1 MKFKHILFYLIF
13 LIPFFSCTDMNIPPK
28 NIIGDD
34 DIFGSEAGVM
44 SQLARMY
51 STLPMED
58 FKYNMTASGLFHKDG
73 VIYSHLSCLTG
84 EAIGRDT
91 RQNLTES
98 VSYWDGAYQW
108 IRDVNTFI
116 ETLPKYAEN
125 HSAENVQHWLGEAY
139 FIRAYIYMSLVKRYG
154 GVPLVKTVIDYPG
167 SVSYEETML
176 YRDSEEDTWDF
187 IAEDL
192 DRAYEMLPDSNQ
204 KGRVDKSAAA
214 ALKSRA
220 MLHAGCIAKY
230 NNGNG
235 GDASRNYNDPKTGKQ
250 IMGIP
255 EARAKDYF
263 KQAYDA
269 TLLVSSAYGLQESA
283 SSDWEA
289 MVDNYAS
296 IFKTDTKET
305 IFARYYDVDNAYHQ
319 FDNTATTKQTNLGG
333 NDSDICPTLDFVEM
347 FEFPYNVNGKFENRT
362 AEGYKLFD
370 SPLDVFE
377 NCEPRLAAIVILPMS
392 QFKGRTIDIRRGIWK
407 GESAAT
413 MAPLMNES
421 ENYSQDYAGKFG
433 SDDRILM
440 ANGFSN
446 NTTVDI
452 GNGQTMLIMGESG
465 ITSGWDFG
473 NISGFYQRKY
483 LTDDINH
490 STTKSS
496 TTWIEIRYAEVL
508 LNRAEAAWELV
519 SLGESAGSDGRNYL
533 DVATECV
540 NMIRRRAGATELAS
554 NLTDSVEDRDVI
566 RKERRKELA
575 FENKTYWDLKRW
587 RIRHNEQNNI
597 KYRTIAPFYSVV
609 DGKYFIDIKYQESR
623 GQGTAYIANYNVID
637 YYQAIPQNEIN
648 RNPNCEQNDG
658 Y

>member
-1 MKFKHILFYLIF
+1 MKFRHIFLLGL

-28 NIIGDD
+28 NIMGDD
-34 DIFGSEAGVM
+34 AIFGNEAGIM
-44 SQLARMY
+44 SRLARMY

-58 FKYNMTASGLFHKDG
+58 FKYNMTASGLFHQDG
-73 VIYSHLSCLTG
+73 VIYSHLCCLTG

-98 VSYWDGAYQW
+98 VSYWDAPYQY
-108 IRDVNTFI
+108 IRDVNKFI
-116 ETLPKYAEN
+116 ETLPDYAEN
-125 HSAENVQHWLGEAY
+125 YSEEDVKHWLGEAY
-139 FIRAYIYMSLVKRYG
+139 FIRAYIYMSLAKRYG
-154 GVPLVKTVIDYPG
+154 GVPLVKTVIDYPA
-167 SVSYEETML
+167 SVSFEETML

-187 IAEDL
+187 ISEDL
-192 DRAYEMLPDSNQ
+192 DRAYEMLPDKNQ

-214 ALKSRA
+214 AMKSRA
-220 MLHAGCIAKY
+220 MLYAGSIAKY

-235 GDASRNYNDPKTGKQ
+235 GDAQRNYNDPKTGKQ

-255 EARAKDYF
+255 EERAKDYF

-269 TLLVSSAYGLQESA
+269 TLLVSSTYGLQETS
-283 SSDWEA
+283 SSDWQD

-305 IFARYYDVDNAYHQ
+305 IFARYYDIDNAYHQ

-347 FEFPYNVNGKFENRT
+347 FEFDNNVNGQFENRT
-362 AEGYKLFD
+362 DAGYKLFD
-370 SPLDVFE
+370 SPADVFE
-377 NCEPRLAAIVILPMS
+377 NCEPRLAATVILPMS
-392 QFKGRTIDIRRGIWK
+392 QFKGKTIDIRRGIWK
-407 GESAAT
+407 GESAAS
-413 MAPLMNES
+413 MGPLMTES
-421 ENYSQDYAGKFG
+421 ENFSQDYASKFG
-433 SDDRILM
+433 SDDRMMIVNDF
-440 ANGFSN
+440 ASN
-446 NTTVDI
+446 KTVDV
-452 GNGQTMLIMGESG
+452 GGGKTMLIMGESG
-465 ITSGWDFG
+465 LTSGWDFG
-473 NISGFYQRKY
+473 CISGFYLRKY
-483 LTDDINH
+483 LTDDVNH
-490 STTKSS
+490 TTTKSS

-508 LNRAEAAWELV
+508 LNRAEAAWELA
-519 SLGESAGSDGRNYL
+519 SYGEAADKDGKNYL
-533 DVATECV
+533 ETATECV
-540 NMIRRRAGATELAS
+540 NSIRKRGGATELDTD
-554 NLTDSVEDRDVI
+554 LTADEEDRDVI

-587 RIRHNEQNNI
+587 RVRYQEQNNR
-597 KYRTIAPFYSVV
+597 KFRTIAPFYSIA